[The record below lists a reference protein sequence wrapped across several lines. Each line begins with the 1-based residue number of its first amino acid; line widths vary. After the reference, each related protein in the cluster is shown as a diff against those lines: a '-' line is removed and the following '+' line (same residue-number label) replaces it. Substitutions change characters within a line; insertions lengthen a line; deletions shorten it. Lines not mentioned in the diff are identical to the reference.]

1 MAPGN
6 TLPIQ
11 PAIGL
16 VQEQTA
22 ELPYAHGHR
31 EQESPGW
38 GGGRGQAQPK
48 PSLLTRDTKSPE
60 QLPQSQKGNN
70 GPSPCPREPGI
81 LAPLHSQAH

>member
-38 GGGRGQAQPK
+38 GGGGGRPN
-48 PSLLTRDTKSPE
+48 L
-60 QLPQSQKGNN
+60 NH
-70 GPSPCPREPGI
+70 PC
-81 LAPLHSQAH
+81 